1 MKCTACHCILF
12 MFLQLS
18 SQENS
23 GQQQYVDVTV
33 NTTTGCLRGMVV
45 PTKTKPVRAFLGIP
59 YAEPPVGTIRFRKTE
74 PRRPWAGVLSA
85 TVLPPMCPQLPLN
98 FNSYYL
104 VKDTE
109 PISEDCLFLNIYSP
123 PANGTSL
130 KPVVIYIHGGFFS
143 YGGISMKLH
152 DASELSA
159 RGDVVAVTV
168 AYRLGA
174 FGFLNMGTDD
184 APGNMGLHDQLLA
197 LLWIKNNVKAFGG
210 DPDQITLVGQSAG
223 SYSIAVHLV
232 SPGSKGLFRRAIMQS
247 GSPFTTTLENSKDQA
262 RHRARVL
269 AEMLG
274 CGSPRKDS
282 RSVKT
287 TINCM
292 RSKNVAEILNATG
305 SFTTQGLDGFFPVV
319 GDELIPV
326 KPGQALMSRELNARE
341 LLTGISSAEGDGLL
355 DFVAKGFRDDTD
367 AADITKKTMI
377 FFAKG
382 MMITLL
388 DRESESIIHHYF
400 GGSNVRDGIES
411 VHAAADL
418 LGDSQLGCPTLG
430 FAKRFL
436 GSDTTVFMYQ
446 FSQQPSHIGW
456 PKWVRPTHADEIA
469 FALGSVFKLESD
481 ISEDD
486 AKAAENFMHIISAFI
501 HTGVPHVPDNTP
513 WPKFGREQHYM
524 EIGKEGNVNQTH
536 LLQSVCDMWEE
547 LRPYE

>member
-1 MKCTACHCILF
+1 
-12 MFLQLS
+12 MFLELS
-18 SQENS
+18 SQQNS
-23 GQQQYVDVTV
+23 DVTV
-33 NTTTGCLRGMVV
+33 NTTTGCLRGIVI

-59 YAEPPVGTIRFRKTE
+59 YAEPPVGTTRFKKTE
-74 PRRPWAGVLSA
+74 ERKPWAGVFSA
-85 TVLPPMCPQLPLN
+85 TALPPMCPQLPLN

-104 VKDTE
+104 VKHTE

-123 PANGTSL
+123 PSNGTSL
-130 KPVVIYIHGGFFS
+130 KPVVVYIHGGFFS

-159 RGDVVAVTV
+159 RGDVVAVTI

-174 FGFLNMGTDD
+174 FGFLNMGTED

-197 LLWIKNNVKAFGG
+197 LLWIKNNAKAFGG

-223 SYSIAVHLV
+223 SYSVGVHLV
-232 SPGSKGLFRRAIMQS
+232 SPRSKGLFRRAIMQS
-247 GSPFTTTLENSKDQA
+247 GSPFTTTLENSKNQA

-282 RSVKT
+282 RSVKST
-287 TINCM
+287 VNCM
-292 RSKNVAEILNATG
+292 RSKDVAEILNATAT
-305 SFTTQGLDGFFPVV
+305 FTTQGLDGFFPVV
-319 GDELIPV
+319 GDDLIPV
-326 KPGQALMSRELNARE
+326 KPGQALKSRKLNVRE
-341 LLTGISSAEGDGLL
+341 LLAGISSAEGDGLI
-355 DFVAKGFRDDTD
+355 DFVAKRFRDDTG

-388 DRESESIIHHYF
+388 DRESQSVIDHYF

-430 FAKRFL
+430 FVKRFL

-446 FSQQPSHIGW
+446 FSQQPANIGW

-469 FALGSVFKLESD
+469 FALGSVFQLETD
-481 ISEDD
+481 VSEDD
-486 AKAAENFMHIISAFI
+486 AKAAENFMHIISTFSY
-501 HTGVPHVPDNTP
+501 TGVPHVPDNTP
-513 WPKFGREQHYM
+513 WPKFGEERHYM

-536 LLQSVCDMWEE
+536 LLQSVCNMWEE
-547 LRPYE
+547 LKPYE